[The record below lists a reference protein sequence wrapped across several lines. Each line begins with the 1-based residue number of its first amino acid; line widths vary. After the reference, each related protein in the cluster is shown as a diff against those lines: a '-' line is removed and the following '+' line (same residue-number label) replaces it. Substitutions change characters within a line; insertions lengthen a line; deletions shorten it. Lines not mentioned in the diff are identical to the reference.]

1 MGAGLDLGI
10 IGGGAW
16 GMALGAVAAR
26 AGHQAL
32 IWTRR
37 PEVAERINRARRHA
51 SVPEQVPLEAGICA
65 TIEPRDFAFLDAII
79 YAAPAQAMRANL
91 RLFAPFIAADT
102 PVVIAAKGLERDT
115 GRLLI
120 DVLRETCPDA
130 RPFALSGPSFALDV
144 VLGRPVA
151 VSFAGDR
158 LEEAAGL
165 AQRLSIAAFRI
176 YANDDLRGVS
186 LGGAVKNVLAI
197 ACGIAEGKELGD
209 SARAALTTRAFAELM
224 RFGQALGAKPLTLTG
239 LSGLG
244 DLILT
249 CASLQS
255 RNFSFGVKLGRGESA
270 AAALASTSAT
280 IEGVHTAKAI
290 VAQGRE
296 YKLDLPICETVLDIL
311 EGQATVESAIS
322 RLLARPL
329 RSEHFE

>member
-1 MGAGLDLGI
+1 M
-10 IGGGAW
+10 
-16 GMALGAVAAR
+16 
-26 AGHQAL
+26 
-32 IWTRR
+32 
-37 PEVAERINRARRHA
+37 
-51 SVPEQVPLEAGICA
+51 
-65 TIEPRDFAFLDAII
+65 
-79 YAAPAQAMRANL
+79 
-91 RLFAPFIAADT
+91 
-102 PVVIAAKGLERDT
+102 T
-115 GRLLI
+115 GWK
-120 DVLRETCPDA
+120 T
-130 RPFALSGPSFALDV
+130 
-144 VLGRPVA
+144 RPVW
-151 VSFAGDR
+151 R
-158 LEEAAGL
+158 
-165 AQRLSIAAFRI
+165 QRLSYAAFRI

-186 LGGAVKNVLAI
+186 LGGAAKNVLAI
-197 ACGIAEGKELGD
+197 ACGIAEGRGLGD

-224 RFGQALGAKPLTLTG
+224 RFGQALGASPLTLTG

-255 RNFSFGVKLGRGESA
+255 RNFSFGVRLGRGESA